1 MLSSKPE
8 NVKFIKHMKFTLI
21 FQINGNKSG
30 VLSLRVNSTS
40 YSSPV
45 LEFSKGFP
53 VATKK
58 RALQTFNLIVQSH
71 SGISNSFSF
80 RTIQHPA
87 FDRETHHMENRLKW
101 EKLTSG
107 ITQEM
112 QTHTYSNQHQLF
124 SLHTHIKKTYLQL

>member
-21 FQINGNKSG
+21 FQINGNK
-30 VLSLRVNSTS
+30 RVNSTS

-107 ITQEM
+107 ITQET